1 MTNLN
6 NIIEILAKQA
16 MGGQQQSNQQ
26 SGLGGILGS
35 VLGQLGAG
43 GTGQTQQGGLGDILG
58 SVLGGGDWW
67 AVAAGAKLAELAIR
81 RR

>member
-43 GTGQTQQGGLGDILG
+43 STGQTQQGGLGDI
-58 SVLGGGDWW
+58 
-67 AVAAGAKLAELAIR
+67 
-81 RR
+81 

>member
-26 SGLGGILGS
+26 SGLGGDFGF
-35 VLGQLGAG
+35 GA
-43 GTGQTQQGGLGDILG
+43 
-58 SVLGGGDWW
+58 W
-67 AVAAGAKLAELAIR
+67 ATRSG
-81 RR
+81 